1 MNLLANPN
9 RRDFLRRSL
18 GLGAGAGLVALGLG
32 GCSRGLPDGGT
43 EEIAVADVPVGGG
56 VIVGWYVIT
65 QPVAGEFKA
74 FHANCPHA
82 NVKVTGVDQTGVL
95 CSVHAARF
103 DLADGDVLAGPTE
116 LGLTP
121 APFTRE
127 GDMLIVTMPEQ

>member
-1 MNLLANPN
+1 MVRAAALQAAGHWFESSCAHQDNSTADDEVTGMNLLANPN

-95 CSVHAARF
+95 
-103 DLADGDVLAGPTE
+103 
-116 LGLTP
+116 
-121 APFTRE
+121 
-127 GDMLIVTMPEQ
+127 